1 MKVIVGLGNPGDKYA
16 ATKHNVGFW
25 VVDELAR
32 RWNTPVSREK
42 FHALVG
48 ETRVAGEKVLLCKPL
63 TFMNLSGESVREVVA
78 FYSELTPA
86 ADVWIIY
93 DDMDFPPGQ
102 VRLRQKGSAGGH
114 NGMKSIIQHL
124 GGDVFPRLRV
134 GIGRPEAEQTVVHH
148 VLSPFSSPVLPVV
161 QEAVQRAAD
170 AVDFALHHGFEMAM
184 NRYNAM
190 N

>member
-102 VRLRQKGSAGGH
+102 VRLRQ
-114 NGMKSIIQHL
+114 
-124 GGDVFPRLRV
+124 R
-134 GIGRPEAEQTVVHH
+134 
-148 VLSPFSSPVLPVV
+148 
-161 QEAVQRAAD
+161 AVRAAIT
-170 AVDFALHHGFEMAM
+170 G
-184 NRYNAM
+184 
-190 N
+190 